1 MNYVVRPCLSRE
13 EFAACV
19 ELQQRIW
26 GYADSETYPLRF
38 FVNLHRNAGQVLG
51 AFTFRNRMVAFL
63 AAMPAWRDGRRY
75 LYSLALGV
83 LPEHENR
90 GLGRAL
96 KLAQRR
102 AALREGIEWIEWTFD
117 PLQAKNAF
125 FNFERLGALARRYEA
140 DYYGPIGSRLQ
151 QGRPT
156 DRLIC
161 EWWLKSRR
169 VKRAIRGLPVHA
181 QAWRTAAEVAIP
193 GNFLP
198 FAETNRRKA
207 LAAQMRVRREIQN
220 HLRHGL
226 VITGFR
232 REGEVGKYL
241 FEPSRGADL
250 PRWARSV
257 KRGLSSRA

>member
-1 MNYVVRPCLSRE
+1 VNYVVRPCLSRE

-193 GNFLP
+193 GNFLLSP
-198 FAETNRRKA
+198 RRIAARRSPHRCACGGKFRTICGTGLSLRASGAKGKSGNICSNRRA
-207 LAAQMRVRREIQN
+207 GR
-220 HLRHGL
+220 
-226 VITGFR
+226 TFR
-232 REGEVGKYL
+232 AG
-241 FEPSRGADL
+241 RG
-250 PRWARSV
+250 R
-257 KRGLSSRA
+257 